1 MDSQNTAWL
10 MADYISTQSTAN
22 RINEKLFSM
31 LQKTGYV
38 KNIKQVQK
46 DISERAQKCDSKIN
60 DKLNIYH
67 AASKGSN
74 HLCASL
80 IIDSNN
86 QVNVIMTYKEINYF
100 CLKRIAGL
108 LEVLIDITDST
119 KQQKL
124 EKLKQTKEPLDFFEE
139 ELMTKDISIYDQ
151 EAKI

>member
-46 DISERAQKCDSKIN
+46 DISERAQKCGSKIN

-86 QVNVIMTYKEINYF
+86 QVNVVMTYKEINYF
-100 CLKRIAGL
+100 CLKRMAGL

-124 EKLKQTKEPLDFFEE
+124 EKLKQTNDLSAFFEE
-139 ELMTKDISIYDQ
+139 EFKEKGISIFDQ
-151 EAKI
+151 EV

>member
-38 KNIKQVQK
+38 KNIKQLQK
-46 DISERAQKCDSKIN
+46 DISERTQKYGAKIN

-67 AASKGSN
+67 AASKGTT
-74 HLCASL
+74 HLCAS
-80 IIDSNN
+80 IVIDNNN
-86 QVNVIMTYKEINYF
+86 QINAIIAYKEKSYF
-100 CLKRIAGL
+100 CLKRMAGL
-108 LEVLIDITDST
+108 LEVLIDLTDST

-124 EKLKQTKEPLDFFEE
+124 EKLKQTNDLSAFFEE
-139 ELMTKDISIYDQ
+139 EFKEKGISIFDQ
-151 EAKI
+151 EV